1 MTQQAKLLKHN
12 GMGEENNCLG
22 CKIHKMSDA
31 TIVANVSMAIK
42 W

>member
-1 MTQQAKLLKHN
+1 
-12 GMGEENNCLG
+12 MGWEKRIIVLA